1 MRRIVLILSL
11 FLFTF
16 TPVFAQEFDINSFF
30 VAQNGIFTYHIP
42 DDEEEENANPNENE
56 TSQNDDSPQDIISDD
71 ITADTSGIPKYDP
84 DEEFIEQ
91 DYEIDNIYNYVL
103 QGYAEFFDDENNT
116 VTLDLPE
123 NEYITLNIQKPTV
136 IEGKYFGYL
145 QYTPSLFDNN
155 YSKYNG
161 SEYSIEPI
169 SGTSSKKVGGFSAGA
184 TYYQGIDYGELEQSS
199 GIFTKYQYKNVAL
212 STSYTKTVN
221 TTNNNYNDN
230 FYIIPELK
238 LNQYITIK
246 NVLSADTAKKRKK
259 AEIVLSINPFGD
271 RDHDRLRIEFGIS
284 ETYNE
289 ENNSLKNQLKFTT
302 NYRF

>member
-1 MRRIVLILSL
+1 MRRIVLALLL
-11 FLFTF
+11 FFFTF
-16 TPVFAQEFDINSFF
+16 MPVYSQDFDINTVF

-42 DDEEEENANPNENE
+42 DDEEEENSTYIENE
-56 TSQNDDSPQDIISDD
+56 TTKNDDTVQDIISDD

-84 DEEFIEQ
+84 DEEFAQQ
-91 DYEIDNIYNYVL
+91 DYEIDDMYNYVL
-103 QGYAEFFDDENNT
+103 QGYAEYFDDEENSI
-116 VTLDLPE
+116 TLDIPE
-123 NEYITLNIQKPTV
+123 NEYIALNIQKPTV

-145 QYTPSLFDNN
+145 QYSPSLFENN
-155 YSKYNG
+155 YSKFNS

-169 SGTSSKKVGGFSAGA
+169 SGTSSKKMGGFSAGA

-199 GIFTKYQYKNVAL
+199 GIFTRYQYKNLAL

-230 FYIIPELK
+230 FYIIPELR

-259 AEIVLSINPFGD
+259 AEVVLSFNPFGN
-271 RDHDRLRIEFGIS
+271 RDYDRLRIELGAS
-284 ETYNE
+284 ETFNE
-289 ENNSLKNQLKFTT
+289 ENYSLKNQFKFTT
-302 NYRF
+302 NYKF